1 VSTFITDH
9 TSRITSNTPMITIVH
24 RSLLLFAALL
34 QFFAMAAQANHQVV
48 RGTVLDADSR
58 QPVPGASIAIVE
70 GGSPSTAT
78 TDLDGRFTILDVP
91 TGRIALRIRAIG
103 FEEQTLPN
111 LLLVSGKELVVNIA
125 LVGSITAIEE
135 VTVTATRPKG
145 ELRNDMATVSARKIS
160 VEETSRI
167 AGGINDPARM
177 VSTFPGVAG
186 DPAGDNTIVVR
197 GNSPKGVLWRLEGME
212 IPNPNHFAQEGSTG
226 GPINVL
232 NSDMIDDSEF
242 YTGAFAPEYGN
253 ATSAVFDMRLRNGN
267 DKKREHTLKVGVLG
281 TDLTTE
287 GPLPGTRGGSYLANY
302 RYSSL
307 ALLDRAGVV
316 DFGGVPD
323 YTDASFKVNMP
334 TKAGT
339 FSVWGLGG
347 ASHIEQKD
355 LSGDTL
361 FALGNYRSRIGVA
374 GITHARTLGERS
386 YVQSGFTVSGN
397 SSRARYAESP
407 SVEETALEPRHNSE
421 LNKWTLRAYSTLN
434 NKLSAKHKLRSG
446 IIVSM
451 DRFRM
456 TSTSWND
463 DQDAMVNE
471 LNTAGEAATLQAF
484 TSWKWRWNE
493 KWTMT
498 SGFHVLHFAL
508 NKATSIEP
516 RVGLRYQMT
525 PDQAITTGAGL
536 HSRTEP
542 VMTYLAKATD
552 ANGQAFQ
559 PNKGLGLSQALHFVA
574 GYERM
579 LAPDLQLKGEIY
591 YQHLFSM
598 PVENDPTSSFSLIN
612 SVDWFSDRPLVNDGV
627 GRNVGAEVALEKFFT
642 RGYHFMITGSLSD
655 ARYKAKDGAWHNTRF
670 NMGTVANVLGGKEWN
685 VGRDRT
691 IMAGIRYS
699 LIGGQ
704 YRTPIDLEASI
715 AAGREIG
722 KGEVWSEKGDAI
734 HKLDVVLSYR
744 LGKKNV
750 SHEFKADVQN
760 VMNARTAVYR
770 YFDQRTG
777 TIKDVPQLT
786 LLPVLQYTLRF

>member
-1 VSTFITDH
+1 MHDLRSTMHHLHI
-9 TSRITSNTPMITIVH
+9 
-24 RSLLLFAALL
+24 RSLLIGLFLSLFQVAS
-34 QFFAMAAQANHQVV
+34 AQINHQTV

-58 QPVPGASIAIVE
+58 QPIFSASIAIV
-70 GGSPSTAT
+70 GSEPAVTAT
-78 TDLDGRFTILDVP
+78 TAFDGRFSIADVP
-91 TGRIALRIRAIG
+91 TGRIALRIRAMG
-103 FEEQTLPN
+103 YEEQTLPN
-111 LLLVSGKELVVNIA
+111 LLLVSSKELVLNVVLQSAVKEID
-125 LVGSITAIEE
+125 E
-135 VTVTATRPKG
+135 VTVTATKPKG
-145 ELRNDMATVSARKIS
+145 ELRNDMATVSARRIS

-253 ATSAVFDMRLRNGN
+253 VTSAVFDMRLRNGN

-287 GPLPGTRGGSYLANY
+287 GPLPGTQGGSYLANY

-323 YTDASFKVNMP
+323 YTDASFKVNLP

-374 GITHARTLGERS
+374 GITHTRTLGERS
-386 YVQSGFTVSGN
+386 YVQSGFTLSGN
-397 SSRARYAESP
+397 SSLAAYSETP
-407 SVEETALEPRHNSE
+407 SLEEEVLEPRHNSE
-421 LNKWTLRAYSTLN
+421 LNKWTLRFSSTLN
-434 NKLSAKHKLRSG
+434 NKLSSKHKLRSG
-446 IIVSM
+446 IIVSL

-471 LNTAGEAATLQAF
+471 LNTTGEAATVQAF
-484 TSWKWRWNE
+484 SSWKWRWNE
-493 KWTMT
+493 RWTMT

-516 RVGLRYQMT
+516 RVGVRYQMT
-525 PDQAITTGAGL
+525 HDQAITMGAGL

-542 VMTYLAKATD
+542 IMTYLAKATD
-552 ANGQAFQ
+552 ANGQTFQ
-559 PNKGLGLSQALHFVA
+559 PNRGLGLSRALHFVA

-579 LAPDLQLKGEIY
+579 LAPDLQLKGEVY
-591 YQHLFSM
+591 YQHLFGM

-627 GRNVGAEVALEKFFT
+627 GRNVGAEMALEKFFT

-655 ARYKAKDGAWHNTRF
+655 ARYKAKDDAWHNTRF
-670 NMGTVANVLGGKEWN
+670 NMGAVANVLGGKEWN
-685 VGRDRT
+685 VGKDRT
-691 IMAGIRYS
+691 IMAGMRYS
-699 LIGGQ
+699 LVGGQ
-704 YRTPIDLEASI
+704 YRTPIDLEASV

-722 KGEVWSEKGDAI
+722 KGEVWSQKGDAI

-744 LGKKNV
+744 LGRKNV
-750 SHEFKADVQN
+750 SHEFKVDVQN

>member
-1 VSTFITDH
+1 MTAYL
-9 TSRITSNTPMITIVH
+9 H
-24 RSLLLFAALL
+24 RTLLLFAALL

-58 QPVPGASIAIVE
+58 QPVPGASIAILD
-70 GGSPSTAT
+70 GGAAFTAT
-78 TDLDGRFTILDVP
+78 TDLDGRFTIPDVP

-111 LLLVSGKELVVNIA
+111 LLLVSGKELVINIA

-145 ELRNDMATVSARKIS
+145 ELRNDMATLSARKIS

-197 GNSPKGVLWRLEGME
+197 GNSPKGVLWRLEGIE

-253 ATSAVFDMRLRNGN
+253 VTSAVFDMRLRNGN

-287 GPLPGTRGGSYLANY
+287 GPLPGTQGGSYLANY

-334 TKAGT
+334 TRAGT
-339 FSVWGLGG
+339 FSAWGLGG

-361 FALGNYRSRIGVA
+361 FAQGNYRSRIGVA
-374 GITHARTLGERS
+374 GITHTRTLGERS

-407 SVEETALEPRHNSE
+407 SVEEVELEPRHNSE

-434 NKLSAKHKLRSG
+434 TKLSAKHKLRSG
-446 IIVSM
+446 VIVSV

-463 DQDAMVNE
+463 EQDAMVNE
-471 LNTAGEAATLQAF
+471 LNTTGEAATVQAF
-484 TSWKWRWNE
+484 SSWKWRWNE
-493 KWTMT
+493 RWTMT

-508 NKATSIEP
+508 NKVTSIEP
-516 RVGLRYQMT
+516 RIGLRYQLS
-525 PDQAITTGAGL
+525 PAQAITMGVGL

-552 ANGQAFQ
+552 ANGQAYQ
-559 PNKGLGLSQALHFVA
+559 PNKGLGLSRAVHVVA

-579 LAPDLQLKGEIY
+579 LAPDLQLKGEVY
-591 YQHLFSM
+591 YQHLFGV
-598 PVENDPTSSFSLIN
+598 PVENDATSTFSLLN
-612 SVDWFSDRPLVNDGV
+612 SVDWFADRPLVNDGI
-627 GRNVGAEVALEKFFT
+627 GRNIGTEVALEKFFT
-642 RGYHFMITGSLSD
+642 RGYHFLITGSLSD

-670 NMGTVANVLGGKEWN
+670 NIGTVANVLGGKEWN
-685 VGRDRT
+685 VGKDRT
-691 IMAGIRYS
+691 LMAGLRYS

-704 YRTPIDLEASI
+704 YRTPIDLPASI
-715 AAGREIG
+715 AAGQEVG
-722 KGEVWSEKGDAI
+722 KGEVWSEKGDAV
-734 HKLDVVLSYR
+734 HKVDLVLSYR

-750 SHEFKADVQN
+750 THEFKADVQN
-760 VMNARTAVYR
+760 VLNARTAVYR
-770 YFDQRTG
+770 YFDRRTS